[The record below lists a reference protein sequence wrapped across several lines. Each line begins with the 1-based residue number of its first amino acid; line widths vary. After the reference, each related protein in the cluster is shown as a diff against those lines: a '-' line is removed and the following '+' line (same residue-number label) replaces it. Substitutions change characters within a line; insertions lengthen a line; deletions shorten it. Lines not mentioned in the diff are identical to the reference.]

1 MTWFAAAV
9 VPWLHPATGLVTVLL
24 MARAAAFGL
33 SARRGGMR
41 ASGQRASHVT
51 LARRVW
57 WLVLANW
64 LLGLGTVWAYRP
76 ELDVAASTHFTA
88 GTGVLLV
95 LSVARLVSRRIPVDP
110 RARTWHPVL
119 GAVALLL
126 AGVQVFLGLQ
136 LTRW

>member
-1 MTWFAAAV
+1 MSWFAAAV
-9 VPWLHPATGLVTVLL
+9 VLWLHPATGLVSVLL
-24 MARAAAFGL
+24 LARAAAFGL
-33 SARRGGMR
+33 GIRRGGPR
-41 ASGQRASHVT
+41 ALEQRASHVT

-57 WLVLANW
+57 WLVAVNW

-95 LSVARLVSRRIPVDP
+95 LSAARLVSRRIPRDP
-110 RARTWHPVL
+110 WARTWHPLL

>member
-1 MTWFAAAV
+1 M
-9 VPWLHPATGLVTVLL
+9 PWLHPATGLVTVLL

-33 SARRGGMR
+33 GARRGGMR
-41 ASGQRASHVT
+41 ASAQRTSHVT

-76 ELDVAASTHFTA
+76 ELDVAASTHCTA
-88 GTGVLLV
+88 GTAVLVV
-95 LSVARLVSRRIPVDP
+95 LTVARLVSRRIPVDP

-119 GAVALLL
+119 GAAALLL